1 MERRDIEQI
10 EKRLEYYMLVE
21 KLKKPMSLENR
32 ELQKRQR
39 QLLLNDAKLLVDE
52 YIKCIDVIAAYR
64 LQELIANI
72 VESV

>member
-1 MERRDIEQI
+1 
-10 EKRLEYYMLVE
+10 
-21 KLKKPMSLENR
+21 MSLENR